1 MEVAKQ
7 YLDSSSV
14 HGMSYIS
21 STRKL
26 LKVFW
31 VVVVLSGFT
40 GAAILIY
47 QSFQAWDE
55 SPVTTT
61 VETLAISDLTLPKI
75 TVCPPKNTYT
85 NLNYDLIMA
94 KNMTLDNDTR
104 KYLKDSATE
113 AALDYVFQEFMSNIT
128 MFEED
133 NRYYNWYHGYS
144 KISMPHY
151 AADKLQFT
159 IDTSATLGTVT
170 TKYFG
175 TSFQPEDILT
185 HLMFYLNIKV
195 PSRVANSNNHSMNFE
210 IQQVS
215 MENLYDDE
223 KDQIKLDNTML
234 KGPKDI
240 HYYRKNFTPPSS
252 DHSVSLNRY
261 IHKNDVGNM
270 VMDLMPGLRVTWSY
284 SPSVG
289 SVAEYRHNSI
299 SKEFVRNVY
308 NIYKFLLVK
317 KLFSQKFYF

>member
-1 MEVAKQ
+1 
-7 YLDSSSV
+7 
-14 HGMSYIS
+14 
-21 STRKL
+21 
-26 LKVFW
+26 
-31 VVVVLSGFT
+31 
-40 GAAILIY
+40 
-47 QSFQAWDE
+47 
-55 SPVTTT
+55 
-61 VETLAISDLTLPKI
+61 
-75 TVCPPKNTYT
+75 
-85 NLNYDLIMA
+85 
-94 KNMTLDNDTR
+94 
-104 KYLKDSATE
+104 
-113 AALDYVFQEFMSNIT
+113 
-128 MFEED
+128 
-133 NRYYNWYHGYS
+133 
-144 KISMPHY
+144 
-151 AADKLQFT
+151 
-159 IDTSATLGTVT
+159 
-170 TKYFG
+170 
-175 TSFQPEDILT
+175 
-185 HLMFYLNIKV
+185 MFYLNIKV

-210 IQQVS
+210 IQKVS

-284 SPSVG
+284 SPSVE